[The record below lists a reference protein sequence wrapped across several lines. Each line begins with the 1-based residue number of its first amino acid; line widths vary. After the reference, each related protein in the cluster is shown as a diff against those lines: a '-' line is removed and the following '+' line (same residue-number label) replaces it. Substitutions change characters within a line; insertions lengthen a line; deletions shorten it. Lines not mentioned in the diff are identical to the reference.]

1 MNFDIITDFFM
12 WCSIINVSIIFISV
26 IVFSLFS
33 NFSYKNNKN
42 LFSGNQ
48 IEFKKVIYTILLY
61 YKVLVIVFNIV
72 PFLVLTI
79 FKFIY

>member
-1 MNFDIITDFFM
+1 MNFDIITEFLM

-33 NFSYKNNKN
+33 NFSYNNNKN

-61 YKVLVIVFNIV
+61 YKVIVIVFNIV

>member
-1 MNFDIITDFFM
+1 MNFDIITEFFM
-12 WCSIINVSIIFISV
+12 WCTIINVSIIFISV

>member
-33 NFSYKNNKN
+33 NFSYNNNKN
-42 LFSGNQ
+42 LFSGNE

-61 YKVLVIVFNIV
+61 YKVIVIVFNIV

>member
-1 MNFDIITDFFM
+1 MNFDIITEFFM

-61 YKVLVIVFNIV
+61 YKVLVIVLNIV

-79 FKFIY
+79 FKFLY

>member
-1 MNFDIITDFFM
+1 MNFDIITEFLM

-33 NFSYKNNKN
+33 NFSYNNNKN

-48 IEFKKVIYTILLY
+48 IEFKKVIYNILLY
-61 YKVLVIVFNIV
+61 YKVIVIVFNIV

>member
-33 NFSYKNNKN
+33 NFSYNNNKN

-61 YKVLVIVFNIV
+61 YKVIVIVFNVV

>member
-1 MNFDIITDFFM
+1 MNFDIITEFLM

-61 YKVLVIVFNIV
+61 YKVIVIVFNIV

>member
-1 MNFDIITDFFM
+1 MNFDIITEFFM

-61 YKVLVIVFNIV
+61 YKVIVIVFNIV

>member
-33 NFSYKNNKN
+33 NFSYNNNKN
-42 LFSGNQ
+42 LFSVNQ
-48 IEFKKVIYTILLY
+48 IQFKKVIYTILLY
-61 YKVLVIVFNIV
+61 YKVLVIVLNIV

-79 FKFIY
+79 FKFLY

>member
-1 MNFDIITDFFM
+1 MNFDIITEFFM

-61 YKVLVIVFNIV
+61 YKVLFIVFNIV

-79 FKFIY
+79 FKFLY

>member
-1 MNFDIITDFFM
+1 MNFDIITEFFM

>member
-33 NFSYKNNKN
+33 NFSYNNNKN

-61 YKVLVIVFNIV
+61 YKVIVIVFNVV
-72 PFLVLTI
+72 PYLVLTI

>member
-1 MNFDIITDFFM
+1 MNFDIITEFFM

-48 IEFKKVIYTILLY
+48 IEFKKLIYTILLY
-61 YKVLVIVFNIV
+61 YKVVVIVFNIV

-79 FKFIY
+79 FKFLY

>member
-33 NFSYKNNKN
+33 NFSYNNNKN

-79 FKFIY
+79 FKFLY

>member
-79 FKFIY
+79 FKFLY

>member
-1 MNFDIITDFFM
+1 MNFDIITEFFM

-48 IEFKKVIYTILLY
+48 IEFKKLIYTILLY

-79 FKFIY
+79 FKFLY

>member
-1 MNFDIITDFFM
+1 MNFDIITEFFM

-79 FKFIY
+79 FKFLY

>member
-33 NFSYKNNKN
+33 NFSYNNNKN

-61 YKVLVIVFNIV
+61 YKVIVIVFNIV